1 MVEVEHQSPDARLLI
16 ALTRLEGLAADVAE
30 MRAGIAKLADAY
42 SRLAVIEERQSS
54 STGALERAF
63 GEIRELRTKVQALE
77 QAQPGHTQTTAWVN
91 RAIGLL
97 IAAAIG
103 ATASTVLRPT
113 REAAPVPQIE
123 QPRR

>member
-1 MVEVEHQSPDARLLI
+1 MVGVEQHSPDARLLI

-42 SRLAVIEERQSS
+42 SRLAVVEERQSS

-63 GEIRELRTKVQALE
+63 TEIRELRGKVQALE
-77 QAQPGHTQTTAWVN
+77 QAQPSHAQTTAWVN
-91 RAIGLL
+91 KAIGLL
-97 IAAAIG
+97 IAAAVG
-103 ATASTVLRPT
+103 ATAATALRPT
-113 REAAPVPQIE
+113 RGAEPVPQIE